1 MKNRMSYDV
10 DYDPEDRETSVLGA
24 LFRFLVYAVV
34 GVLVLS
40 CGLWLIG
47 AVFGIAIGLL
57 SLAITLA
64 PFVIVGW
71 LVWVIIRAILV

>member
-1 MKNRMSYDV
+1 MKNRMSYYV

-24 LFRFLVYAVV
+24 LFRFMVYADV

-47 AVFGIAIGLL
+47 AVFVIAIGLL
-57 SLAITLA
+57 ILAITLDS
-64 PFVIVGW
+64 FVILGW
-71 LVWVIIRAILV
+71 LVWMLIRAMLV

>member
-10 DYDPEDRETSVLGA
+10 YDPEDRETSLLGG
-24 LFRFLVYAVV
+24 LFRFLAYAVV

-71 LVWVIIRAILV
+71 LVWSIIRAILV

>member
-1 MKNRMSYDV
+1 MKNRMSYYAE
-10 DYDPEDRETSVLGA
+10 YDPSDRDPSLLGT
-24 LFRFLVYAVV
+24 LFRFAVYAVV

-57 SLAITLA
+57 GLMLALA
-64 PFVIVGW
+64 PFAIVGW
-71 LVWVIIRAILV
+71 LVWVVIRAIFV